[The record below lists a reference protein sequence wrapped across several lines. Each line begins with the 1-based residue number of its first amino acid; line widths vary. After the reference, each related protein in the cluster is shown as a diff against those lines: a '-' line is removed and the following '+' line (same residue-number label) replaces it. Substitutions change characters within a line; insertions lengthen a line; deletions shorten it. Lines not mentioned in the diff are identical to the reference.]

1 MSNTLEQLRNLGT
14 VVVADTGDFQS
25 ITSYRPT
32 DATTNPSLILAASK
46 LPQYSYLFDKAIE
59 YGRNFPNEIVNK
71 TLEYLFVAFG
81 VEILKLIPGRVS
93 TEIDARL
100 SFDIDAS
107 VKKSKNIIELYES
120 LGIDRERILIKLAAT
135 WEGIKAAEILEKEHG
150 IHCNLT
156 LLFSFIQA
164 VACAESNVTL
174 ISPFVGR
181 IYDYYVSKTGKKVYE
196 NPLDDPGVISVTKIY
211 NYFKHHNIKTTV
223 MGASFRNIDQIK
235 ALAGCDLLT
244 IAPSLLAELETESD
258 YNLKRMLDPIQ
269 ALRKDSHLEKIECDE
284 KLFRWELNEDA
295 MATEKLADGI
305 RKFSADIRQLEKLI
319 EAKIN

>member
-135 WEGIKAAEILEKEHG
+135 WEVSYK
-150 IHCNLT
+150 
-156 LLFSFIQA
+156 LLL
-164 VACAESNVTL
+164 V
-174 ISPFVGR
+174 P
-181 IYDYYVSKTGKKVYE
+181 
-196 NPLDDPGVISVTKIY
+196 NP
-211 NYFKHHNIKTTV
+211 
-223 MGASFRNIDQIK
+223 M
-235 ALAGCDLLT
+235 
-244 IAPSLLAELETESD
+244 
-258 YNLKRMLDPIQ
+258 
-269 ALRKDSHLEKIECDE
+269 
-284 KLFRWELNEDA
+284 
-295 MATEKLADGI
+295 
-305 RKFSADIRQLEKLI
+305 
-319 EAKIN
+319 